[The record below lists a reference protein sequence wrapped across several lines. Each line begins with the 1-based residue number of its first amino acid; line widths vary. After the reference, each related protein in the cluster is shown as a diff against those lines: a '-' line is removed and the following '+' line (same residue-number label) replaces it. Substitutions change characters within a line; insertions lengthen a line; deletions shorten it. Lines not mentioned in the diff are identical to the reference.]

1 MVSIVNRKQS
11 IQYKKQR
18 EPLKWIARITVL
30 AFLIIILI
38 LIPSGELFGF
48 DPDYP
53 DFMWT
58 YNNEVRKITGGT
70 QKAVY
75 LTGSS
80 MASDQK
86 RQDIYRLIEETE
98 LNAIVFNAKEDSGY
112 INYNTSVEFFSE
124 IGSVVPLYDIDQVL
138 AEMDERG
145 IYSIARVVLFK
156 DGILTKARPDLAIQN
171 INNGSPAYLDGG
183 YWADIYNQE
192 IWKYYTELVME
203 LAKKGVDEIQFDYIR
218 GPSRGNLYLA
228 HYPSNTDD
236 METIWAITGFLET
249 VRHAARNYQVK
260 ISADVYGFVLI
271 AENDQGIGQLIEE
284 LAPYLD
290 YLYPMPYPSHYSSG
304 FLGYSLPEAHPYEVV
319 KYTLDKGLARIGNTD
334 CQIIPW
340 IQAFGLKMTYTEREI
355 LLQIKAAEDL
365 GINGFLFW
373 NAGNKYSVVERALK
387 SRLQE

>member
-1 MVSIVNRKQS
+1 MISVLNRKQS
-11 IQYKKQR
+11 IQCKKQK
-18 EPLKWIARITVL
+18 EPIKWIAGITVL

-38 LIPSGELFGF
+38 LIPSGGLFGF

-53 DFMWT
+53 DFIW
-58 YNNEVRKITGGT
+58 T

-112 INYNTSVEFFSE
+112 INYNTRVEFFSE
-124 IGSVVPLYDIDQVL
+124 IGSVVPLYDIDKVL

-192 IWKYYTELVME
+192 VWKYYTELVME
-203 LAKKGVDEIQFDYIR
+203 LAKKGVD
-218 GPSRGNLYLA
+218 
-228 HYPSNTDD
+228 
-236 METIWAITGFLET
+236 
-249 VRHAARNYQVK
+249 
-260 ISADVYGFVLI
+260 
-271 AENDQGIGQLIEE
+271 
-284 LAPYLD
+284 
-290 YLYPMPYPSHYSSG
+290 
-304 FLGYSLPEAHPYEVV
+304 
-319 KYTLDKGLARIGNTD
+319 
-334 CQIIPW
+334 
-340 IQAFGLKMTYTEREI
+340 
-355 LLQIKAAEDL
+355 
-365 GINGFLFW
+365 
-373 NAGNKYSVVERALK
+373 
-387 SRLQE
+387 